1 MASAL
6 MNVYLLDE
14 LPFRTAANILNE
26 KNQYTLLLRVKDKN
40 VAAEAWKWEREREV
54 NVWRALTDG
63 AISQAVTVT
72 LVRLTD

>member
-14 LPFRTAANILNE
+14 LPFRTVANILNE

-40 VAAEAWKWEREREV
+40 VAAEA
-54 NVWRALTDG
+54 
-63 AISQAVTVT
+63 
-72 LVRLTD
+72 